1 MKSKSELV
9 DALCQ
14 IRQRDDMTRFLQEL
28 LTEKE
33 MEDVIVRWRLM
44 KDLYKGETQRFIAK
58 KHGISLCKITRGSK
72 ILKEEDSMSLK
83 LLKKMED

>member
-14 IRQRDDMTRFLQEL
+14 IGKREEMTRFLQEL

-33 MEDVIVRWRLM
+33 MEDVIFRWRLM
-44 KDLYKGETQRFIAK
+44 KDLYKGETQRSIAK
-58 KHGISLCKITRGSK
+58 KHGISLCKITRGSR
-72 ILKEEDSMSLK
+72 ILKDEDSISLK
-83 LLKKMED
+83 LIKEMEV

>member
-14 IRQRDDMTRFLQEL
+14 IRQRAEMTRFLQEL

-33 MEDVIVRWRLM
+33 MEDVIFRWRLM

-58 KHGISLCKITRGSK
+58 KILSKSPMTDRHAMQLIDIIHGAPTG
-72 ILKEEDSMSLK
+72 EQQ
-83 LLKKMED
+83 

>member
-14 IRQRDDMTRFLQEL
+14 IRQRDEMTHFLQEL

-33 MEDVIVRWRLM
+33 MDDVIFRWRLM
-44 KDLYKGETQRFIAK
+44 KDLYKGETQRNIAK

-72 ILKEEDSMSLK
+72 ILKEEDSVSLK
-83 LLKKMED
+83 LIKKLED